1 MPSGYNLTGVNTQ
14 DEGVDVGYASILN
27 FTGAGV
33 SATASGGG
41 TVTVNIPGGGA
52 PGPQPSATDFR
63 FSAPAG
69 DNVNAG
75 DLVRMDDSGIN
86 PGTVL
91 RARALNS
98 ESVAVGV
105 VASAGA
111 SGASVPVVF
120 NGMVPILFQAPLALT
135 DIGRTV
141 YVSPTVSGRAT
152 LTAPS
157 ASGQSV
163 MQVGTLVSTTAGS
176 SAGNV
181 ILALIPVARLL

>member
-1 MPSGYNLTGVNTQ
+1 MPSGFNLTGVNTQ
-14 DEGVDVGYASILN
+14 DEGVDVGYAGILN

-33 SATASGGG
+33 TATASGGG
-41 TVTVNIPGGGA
+41 TVTVNIPGGG
-52 PGPQPSATDFR
+52 GPQPSASDFR
-63 FSAPAG
+63 FSALAG

-75 DLVRMDDSGIN
+75 DLVRMDDSGFN
-86 PGTVL
+86 PGTIL

-98 ESVAVGV
+98 ESFAVGV
-105 VASAGA
+105 VASAGV

-120 NGMVPILFQAPLALT
+120 NGIVPTLFEAPLALT

-152 LTAPS
+152 LTVPS

-181 ILALIPVARLL
+181 ILALIPIARLL